1 VHQAYARC
9 AVCISVS
16 LSMGLA
22 QNTPTGPDLSVAL
35 NVVVTDKSGRP
46 FSGLEEKDFTLLDNK
61 RPQEIVSFDAV
72 RSSNANQV
80 PPVEVILLMDDIN
93 TAITNVAFERQ
104 QVEKFLGRDN
114 GALSH
119 PVLLAF
125 LSDAGLKLTNPSQ
138 DGKALTAEL
147 NANRAGLRVITR
159 DQGVYGASERLH
171 LSLNAVGQLIQ
182 AEGAKPGRKL
192 VVWISPGWPIL
203 TGPGIQLSPRDSQGV
218 FQNIVVLSDSLR
230 KADMTISSIDPLGA
244 ADAAQIRTFFW
255 KAFVNGIKKPG
266 DAQYGNLALPVLA
279 FQSGGRV
286 LNSSNDIASEI
297 AAAVSDVDIYYVLKF
312 RASPAEAVNQYHSIE
327 VKLDKPG
334 LTVRART
341 GYYAQ
346 P

>member
-1 VHQAYARC
+1 
-9 AVCISVS
+9 
-16 LSMGLA
+16 
-22 QNTPTGPDLSVAL
+22 
-35 NVVVTDKSGRP
+35 
-46 FSGLEEKDFTLLDNK
+46 
-61 RPQEIVSFDAV
+61 
-72 RSSNANQV
+72 
-80 PPVEVILLMDDIN
+80 
-93 TAITNVAFERQ
+93 
-104 QVEKFLGRDN
+104 VEKFLGRDN

-125 LSDAGLKLTNPSQ
+125 LSDAGLKLSDPSQ
-138 DGKALTAEL
+138 DGNALTAEL
-147 NANRAGLRVITR
+147 NANQAGLRVVTR
-159 DQGVYGASERLH
+159 NQGVYGAGERLH

-182 AEGAKPGRKL
+182 AEGVKPGRKL

-203 TGPGIQLSPRDSQGV
+203 TGPGIQLSPRDRQGI
-218 FQNIVVLSDSLR
+218 FQNIVVLSDGLR

-244 ADAAQIRTFFW
+244 ADAAQVRTFFW
-255 KAFVNGIKKPG
+255 KSFVNGVKKPD

-286 LNSSNDIASEI
+286 LNSSNDVASEI

-312 RASPAEAVNQYHSIE
+312 QASSAEAANQYHSIE

-334 LTVRART
+334 LTVHTRS